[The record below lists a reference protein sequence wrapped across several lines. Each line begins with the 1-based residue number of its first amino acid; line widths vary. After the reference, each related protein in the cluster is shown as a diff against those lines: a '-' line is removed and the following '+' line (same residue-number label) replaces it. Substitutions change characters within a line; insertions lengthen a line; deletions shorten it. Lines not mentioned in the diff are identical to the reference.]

1 MDQKWLTNAREA
13 RAAAIARAGGLDAAI
28 ASGALPERADITLS
42 EAIVLGLLVQNVRN
56 YIGIFSHGSTEV
68 GEVLR
73 V

>member
-1 MDQKWLTNAREA
+1 
-13 RAAAIARAGGLDAAI
+13 
-28 ASGALPERADITLS
+28 LS